1 MPWQG
6 GPVPDRGRGRSAAVP
21 AAAPAAARLPA
32 RTEDPLTTAPPP
44 ATDPTAPGAFTELD
58 ARRLGRIRRFF
69 VRRPRA
75 SDVLVCALML
85 LVSVTELGD
94 GIANLLV
101 LGSAEPADA
110 GAIGSLALTVLG
122 TVVLWFRRRWPV
134 RVSVALALLCVVHVL
149 VAGRMGGFGVGF
161 ALALY
166 VVAATRPQRIGWMV
180 LGGASLVVIV
190 ALTLWGTSTEAAP
203 LRTGDGLVLT
213 NAQGEVVQTGP
224 DSAVSTDA
232 PSFLVLGLVAMAV
245 GANVR
250 GRRLHVR
257 SLVERHEQLVEAGE
271 QHAKLAAAAE
281 QTRIAREMHD
291 VVAHGLTVMI
301 ALSDGARVA
310 VRRSPEDAEHALDLL
325 SDTGRAALTDMRR
338 MLGVLRGADVPL
350 EPQPGTQDLESLVQ
364 QFRAAG
370 LTVHLTT
377 AGPALPQ
384 DAALVL
390 TVYRVVQESLTN
402 ALRHAGPGSRVDVLV
417 RHGARRIGIEVV
429 DDGGGAEPV
438 AEAGGDLGLRGRIS
452 EKLGDRRGTFDAY
465 TDAAPVATG
474 GTAPSPGTGT
484 PGEPG
489 TARVPTRG
497 GRGLVGMR
505 ERAAVYRGTVTAG
518 PYRAGW
524 RVHVELRTD
533 DVADAPTPEEQP

>member
-1 MPWQG
+1 
-6 GPVPDRGRGRSAAVP
+6 V
-21 AAAPAAARLPA
+21 
-32 RTEDPLTTAPPP
+32 
-44 ATDPTAPGAFTELD
+44 
-58 ARRLGRIRRFF
+58 
-69 VRRPRA
+69 A

-85 LVSVTELGD
+85 LVSVTEIGD
-94 GIANLLV
+94 GIANLLF
-101 LGSAEPADA
+101 LGSATAADA
-110 GAIGSLALTVLG
+110 GAIGSLALTALG

-134 RVSVALALLCVVHVL
+134 RVSLALALLCVVHVL
-149 VAGRMGGFGVGF
+149 VDGRMGGFGVGF
-161 ALALY
+161 ALGLY

-180 LGGASLVVIV
+180 LGGAGVAVVAALV
-190 ALTLWGTSTEAAP
+190 LWGTATEAAP

-213 NAQGEVVQTGP
+213 DARGEVVQTGP

-257 SLVERHEQLVEAGE
+257 SLVERHEQLVDAGE

-310 VRRSPEDAEHALDLL
+310 VRRSPDDAENALDLL
-325 SDTGRAALTDMRR
+325 SETGRAALTDMRR

-377 AGPALPQ
+377 AGPALPP
-384 DAALVL
+384 DAALAL

-402 ALRHAGPGSRVDVLV
+402 ALRHAGTGSRVDVLV
-417 RHGARRIGIEVV
+417 RHGAHRIGIEVV
-429 DDGGGAEPV
+429 DDGGSADPV
-438 AEAGGDLGLRGRIS
+438 AGSGGDLGLRGRIS
-452 EKLGDRRGTFDAY
+452 EKLGDRRGMLDAY
-465 TDAAPVATG
+465 TDATPVVPG
-474 GTAPSPGTGT
+474 GAVPGTGA

-489 TARVPTRG
+489 APRGVVRG

-505 ERAAVYRGTVTAG
+505 ERAAVYRGTVSAG

-533 DVADAPTPEEQP
+533 DVATASTPEEHP

>member
-1 MPWQG
+1 
-6 GPVPDRGRGRSAAVP
+6 
-21 AAAPAAARLPA
+21 
-32 RTEDPLTTAPPP
+32 
-44 ATDPTAPGAFTELD
+44 
-58 ARRLGRIRRFF
+58 
-69 VRRPRA
+69 
-75 SDVLVCALML
+75 VLVCALMV
-85 LVSVTELGD
+85 LVSVSEIGS
-94 GIANLLV
+94 GIANLV
-101 LGSAEPADA
+101 FLGSDRFVDA
-110 GAIGSLALTVLG
+110 GAIASGALSVAG
-122 TVVLWFRRRWPV
+122 AGVLWFRRRWPV
-134 RVSVALALLCVVHVL
+134 RVSIALALLCVVHVL
-149 VAGRMGGFGVGF
+149 VEGRLGGFAVGF

-180 LGGASLVVIV
+180 LGGASVAVVSTLVV
-190 ALTLWGTSTEAAP
+190 WGAPNEVPSDAGAQPRSGVVVTDVRSDERVPSSTVP
-203 LRTGDGLVLT
+203 SDG
-213 NAQGEVVQTGP
+213 A
-224 DSAVSTDA
+224 
-232 PSFLVLGLVAMAV
+232 SFLVLGLIAMAV

-257 SLVERHEQLVEAGE
+257 GLVERHEQLVEAGE

-310 VRRSPEDAEHALDLL
+310 VRRSPDDAEQALDLL
-325 SDTGRAALTDMRR
+325 SDAGRAALADMRR

-377 AGPALPQ
+377 AGPALPS
-384 DAALVL
+384 DPALAL

-438 AEAGGDLGLRGRIS
+438 AEADGDVGIRGRIS
-452 EKLGDRRGTFDAY
+452 GKLGERRGVLDAY
-465 TDAAPVATG
+465 TDAPVAD
-474 GTAPSPGTGT
+474 GTSTPSPGTPVAGA
-484 PGEPG
+484 PGGSG
-489 TARVPTRG
+489 TARAAVRG

-505 ERAAVYRGTVTAG
+505 ERAAVYRGTVSAG

-533 DVADAPTPEEQP
+533 DVADAPTPEEHP